1 MEEIKIKSK
10 IKIRI
15 HYSQFKMHR
24 FYLPPAQCRP
34 PLLELTGR
42 EAHHARDVL
51 RLQPGDRA
59 AVLDGAG
66 RQFLCDVRD
75 CGRHHVSLAVTG
87 ETAAAAPPARI
98 TLIQAVP
105 KGKLLEAIIQK
116 ATELGVARVVPILS
130 GRVALRLDAAGAKDK
145 ADKWRQC
152 AIEAIKQC
160 GQPWLPEVDEP
171 LTLRALLAGGVSFD
185 LALVGSLQGDGRHPR
200 CWFQEYEVQHRRRPQ
215 SVAAWIGPEG
225 DFTGEEL
232 DLIRATGARP
242 IDLGPLVLR
251 SETAALCAL
260 AVINYE
266 LNSPASC
273 S

>member
-1 MEEIKIKSK
+1 
-10 IKIRI
+10 
-15 HYSQFKMHR
+15 MHR

-42 EAHHARDVL
+42 EAHHAREVL
-51 RLQPGDRA
+51 RLDRGA
-59 AVLDGAG
+59 RVAVVDGAG
-66 RQFLCDVRD
+66 RQFLCEVRD
-75 CGRHHVSLAVTG
+75 GDRHRVCLAVTSA
-87 ETAAAAPPARI
+87 TASAAPSTRV

-105 KGKLLEAIIQK
+105 KGKVFEAIIQK
-116 ATELGVARVVPILS
+116 ATELGVARLFPLLS
-130 GRVALRLDAAGAKDK
+130 ERVATRLDGAQARDK
-145 ADKWRQC
+145 AEKWRQT

-160 GQPWLPEVDEP
+160 GQPWLPEVEEP
-171 LTLRALLAGGVSFD
+171 LSLKALLARDLSFD

-200 CWFQEYEVQHRRRPQ
+200 LYFQQYEAEHQSRPQ

-251 SETAALCAL
+251 SETAALCTL
-260 AVINYE
+260 AIINYE
-266 LNSPASC
+266 LQAPLSHPPS
-273 S
+273 

>member
-1 MEEIKIKSK
+1 MHLSF
-10 IKIRI
+10 
-15 HYSQFKMHR
+15 SPKMHR

-42 EAHHARDVL
+42 EAHHAREVL
-51 RLQPGDRA
+51 RLDRGA
-59 AVLDGAG
+59 RVTVLDGAG
-66 RQFLCDVRD
+66 RQFLCQVRD
-75 CGRHHVSLAVTG
+75 WERHRVSLAVTS
-87 ETAAAAPPARI
+87 AAASAAPSARV

-105 KGKLLEAIIQK
+105 KGKLFESIIQK
-116 ATELGVARVVPILS
+116 ATELGVARLIPLLS
-130 GRVALRLDAAGAKDK
+130 ERVATRLDGAPAGDK
-145 ADKWRQC
+145 AGKWRQT

-160 GQPWLPEVDEP
+160 GQPWLPEVEEP
-171 LTLRALLAGGVSFD
+171 LALSALLARGLSFD

-200 CWFQEYEVQHRRRPQ
+200 LYFQQYQAQHRRPPQ

-251 SETAALCAL
+251 SETAALCTLAL
-260 AVINYE
+260 INYE
-266 LNSPASC
+266 LQAPPSDPS

>member
-1 MEEIKIKSK
+1 
-10 IKIRI
+10 
-15 HYSQFKMHR
+15 MHR
-24 FYLPPAQCRP
+24 FFLPPAQCRP

-66 RQFLCDVRD
+66 RQFLCEVRD
-75 CGRHHVSLAVTG
+75 CGRHRVSLAVTG
-87 ETAAAAPPARI
+87 ETAAPAPSARI

-105 KGKLLEAIIQK
+105 RGKLMESIIQK
-116 ATELGVARVVPILS
+116 AAELGVARVVPLLS
-130 GRVALRLDAAGAKDK
+130 ARVALRLDAAGAADK
-145 ADKWRQC
+145 AEKWRQC

-160 GQPWLPEVDEP
+160 GQPWLPDVEAP
-171 LTLRALLAGGVSFD
+171 LPLRALLARGLSFD

-200 CWFQEYEVQHRRRPQ
+200 VCFQDYEAQHRRRPQ

-251 SETAALCAL
+251 SETAALSAL

-266 LNSPASC
+266 LRSPPSC

>member
-1 MEEIKIKSK
+1 
-10 IKIRI
+10 
-15 HYSQFKMHR
+15 MHR

-51 RLQPGDRA
+51 RLQPGARV

-66 RQFLCDVRD
+66 RQFLCEVRD
-75 CGRHHVSLAVTG
+75 CDRHRVSLAVTG
-87 ETAAAAPPARI
+87 ETAAPAPAARI

-105 KGKLLEAIIQK
+105 KGKIFESILQK
-116 ATELGVARVVPILS
+116 ATELGVARVVPLLS
-130 GRVALRLDAAGAKDK
+130 ERVALRLDAAGAKDK
-145 ADKWRQC
+145 AEKWRQC

-160 GQPWLPEVDEP
+160 GQPWLPEVEEP
-171 LTLRALLAGGVSFD
+171 LSLRALPARGAAFD

-200 CWFQEYEVQHRRRPQ
+200 CWFQDYEAQHRRRPQ
-215 SVAAWIGPEG
+215 SVGAWIGPEG

-251 SETAALCAL
+251 SETAALCTL
-260 AVINYE
+260 AVIAYE
-266 LNSPASC
+266 LQAPV
-273 S
+273 